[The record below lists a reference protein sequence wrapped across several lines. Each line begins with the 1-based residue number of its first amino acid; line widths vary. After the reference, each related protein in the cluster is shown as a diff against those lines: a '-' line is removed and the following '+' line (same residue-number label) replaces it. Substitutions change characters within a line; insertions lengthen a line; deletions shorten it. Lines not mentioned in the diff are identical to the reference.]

1 MNAALTYNTGC
12 NSESS
17 QEKSYNI
24 SRKNK
29 AIFYNTNIKR
39 KHNILGSEVNII
51 STDVQRL

>member
-29 AIFYNTNIKR
+29 AIFYNTNIKK
-39 KHNILGSEVNII
+39 KHILGSEVNII
-51 STDVQRL
+51 TTDVQRL